1 MQALHQDFIEVVA
14 SLGARDE
21 RPHQVV
27 PLTTD
32 LDPEVRGKA
41 SEKDFP
47 FWRDS
52 LIALTRLSTSS
63 TSSGV
68 IGPLLF
74 LSLIL
79 AFFLLGQAIKIDHL
93 EDGTSSRAS

>member
-1 MQALHQDFIEVVA
+1 M
-14 SLGARDE
+14 
-21 RPHQVV
+21 
-27 PLTTD
+27 
-32 LDPEVRGKA
+32 
-41 SEKDFP
+41 
-47 FWRDS
+47 
-52 LIALTRLSTSS
+52 IALTRLSTSS